1 MSTPHLSCV
10 DGPRKGQSFEIT
22 AQGLRLGRDP
32 SNDIPLDDPA
42 VSRFHGRVIL
52 HNAAIWVQDAGS
64 RNGIFVNGVRVT
76 ANKQI
81 KPGDKLAI
89 GEHVFLIELVEEDV
103 EHSVSVNL
111 DSLNDPSLISSPGA
125 PPEEKRWKIWPFLLA
140 VVLIGGCIGLIS
152 LSSSGDEDGRGE
164 VDEAGEPSLL
174 ASALETPKEKPEGEG
189 DAPEGKPPRSLDLE
203 GVLEVASGGE
213 GGQWPDPPEGA
224 TVAELVDQG
233 FEAQRAGRLR
243 EALEAYHMAMKLDEE
258 CGVCPGRIER
268 LTEELDAAVQENFDA
283 GLRYFK
289 SLQYQQA
296 IDAWEQVL
304 LLEPNEGADV
314 HRRTQDYL
322 QQARAQLDA
331 GG

>member
-1 MSTPHLSCV
+1 MSTPSLSCV
-10 DGPRKGQSFEIT
+10 DGPRVGQSFEIT
-22 AQGLRLGRDP
+22 TAGLRLGRDP

-81 KPGDKLAI
+81 KPGDKIAI
-89 GEHVFLIELVEEDV
+89 GEHVFIIELVDEDP

-111 DSLNDPSLISSPGA
+111 DSLNDPALITSPG
-125 PPEEKRWKIWPFLLA
+125 PPPMEKRWKIWPFLLA
-140 VVLIGGCIGLIS
+140 ALLIAGCVGLIS
-152 LSSSGDEDGRGE
+152 LSSGGDGSSAVED
-164 VDEAGEPSLL
+164 EPGTYSL
-174 ASALETPKEKPEGEG
+174 ASALEDAPKAPEGEG
-189 DAPEGKPPRSLDLE
+189 EGEGEAGEGELNLE
-203 GVLEVASGGE
+203 GVLAVASGGGE
-213 GGQWPDPPEGA
+213 DQWPDPPEGA

-233 FEAQRAGRLR
+233 FEHQRAGRLR
-243 EALEAYHMAMKLDEE
+243 EALTAYHMAQKLKEE
-258 CGVCPGRIER
+258 CSVCPGRIER
-268 LTEELDAAVQENFDA
+268 LEEELDAAVQENFDA

-304 LLEPNEGADV
+304 LLEPNEGADM

-322 QQARAQLDA
+322 DQARAKLE
-331 GG
+331 GR